1 MTQFSSGAE
10 SPATAGDVGFLTS
23 KKSFFLRRYTRLL
36 PPSSN
41 FLACFNGFLGGIAR
55 REASGS
61 GQLGSESRANSD
73 FRAIQRL
80 LRCRRQVSFH
90 CVLRVTYGCVGKRID
105 MNWRTAARAETFGSR
120 PTAVASACPPA
131 TNWRAPTC
139 AKHARRSRGFLPRV
153 PRPILR
159 VFSGGCAAK
168 TGSAIP
174 SLRVLPHE

>member
-90 CVLRVTYGCVGKRID
+90 CVPRMTYGCVGKRIN

-131 TNWRAPTC
+131 TNW
-139 AKHARRSRGFLPRV
+139 GFLPRV